1 MEDFPLT
8 GKLTGIIPPLV
19 TPFTAEGEI
28 DEAALRGQARFML
41 SKGVDG
47 VCVGGSTGEGHTL
60 TREELVRAVKATLD
74 EVGGKLP
81 VVAGVIVNST
91 RQAVLTARDFAGSGV
106 AGLQITPVHYLFKPD
121 DDATFSHFRTITSE
135 TDLPVIIYNV
145 IPWNYLRPDML
156 VRLMSELPGI
166 HGVKQSQGDLK
177 LMADLLLSVPAG
189 KVVLTAVD
197 ALLYPSFAL
206 GAHGTIAANPAAV
219 PGVCV
224 ALWQAV
230 QAGDH
235 ARALKIHEA
244 LLRFWNTING
254 DNLPACVKYVIES
267 QGAPAGFPRAPMP
280 PASAAQRAAID
291 PALKAVLTYEA
302 APQAASKAA

>member
-1 MEDFPLT
+1 MFSRLT
-8 GKLTGIIPPLV
+8 GVIPPLV
-19 TPFTAEGEI
+19 TPFTQAGEI
-28 DEAALRGQARFML
+28 DEAGLRSQARFML
-41 SKGVDG
+41 AKKVDG

-60 TREELVRAVKATLD
+60 SREELCGAVNIVVD
-74 EVGGKLP
+74 EIGGKMP

-91 RQAVLTARDFAGSGV
+91 RQAVLAARDLRDSGV

-121 DDATFSHFRTITSE
+121 DEATFSHFRAITSE
-135 TDLPVIIYNV
+135 TDLPVLIYNV

-156 VRLMSELPGI
+156 VRLMSELPSI

-177 LMADLLLSVPAG
+177 LMADLLLGAPEG

-224 ALWQAV
+224 ALWKAV
-230 QAGDH
+230 QKGDH
-235 ARALKIHEA
+235 RRALEIHEA
-244 LLRFWNTING
+244 LLRFWNTIVG
-254 DNLPACVKYVIES
+254 DNLPACVKYALEQ
-267 QGAPAGFPRAPMP
+267 QGVPAGLPRAPMP
-280 PASAAQRAAID
+280 AATAAQRAAID
-291 PALKAVLTYEA
+291 PALKAVLALEEV
-302 APQAASKAA
+302 PSSESKAA